1 LALLF
6 IWGHENRDISQE
18 QTLVIVRK
26 RVAGLSEIAL
36 ARFVTRAGH
45 AAHLHGAVNVLLTS
59 NRELRALNS
68 RFRGKDRPTDV
79 LSFPPVLGLANAFA
93 GDVAISA
100 EMAAHNAR
108 LLGHSPAEEVK
119 ILALH
124 GMLHL
129 AGYDHER
136 DHGEMARTEE
146 RLRKS
151 LRLPAG
157 LIDRSHGP
165 QVSDRERKARSAVTT
180 MQRKI
185 AGRGA
190 TRSASPSHEL
200 AKTRAA
206 GKAPLSQA
214 R

>member
-1 LALLF
+1 M
-6 IWGHENRDISQE
+6 
-18 QTLVIVRK
+18 VIVRK

-36 ARFVTRAGH
+36 ARFVTRAGR

-79 LSFPPVLGLANAFA
+79 LSFPPVFGLVNAFA

-100 EMAAHNAR
+100 EMAAQNAR

-146 RLRKS
+146 CLRKS

-157 LIDRSHGP
+157 LIDRSREAEGNG
-165 QVSDRERKARSAVTT
+165 SERKAHSAAT
-180 MQRKI
+180 MKQRKMAAEPQDDS
-185 AGRGA
+185 AGHKLSTIKPR
-190 TRSASPSHEL
+190 PS
-200 AKTRAA
+200 
-206 GKAPLSQA
+206 GKGRMTTL

>member
-1 LALLF
+1 M
-6 IWGHENRDISQE
+6 
-18 QTLVIVRK
+18 VIVRK
-26 RVAGLSEIAL
+26 RVAGLSELAL
-36 ARFVTRAGH
+36 ARFVTRAGR
-45 AAHLHGAVNVLLTS
+45 AARLRGAVNVLLTS
-59 NRELRALNS
+59 NSELRALNS

-79 LSFPPVLGLANAFA
+79 LSFPPHFGVGNAFA

-108 LLGHSPAEEVK
+108 LLGHSPAEEIK

-136 DHGEMARTEE
+136 DHGEMAHTEE
-146 RLRKS
+146 RLRKF

-157 LIDRSHGP
+157 LIDRRQPESNGAGP
-165 QVSDRERKARSAVTT
+165 KARTLVTT
-180 MQRKI
+180 MQRKR
-185 AGRGA
+185 AGKRVGQ
-190 TRSASPSHEL
+190 SASSSHKLSRARPS
-200 AKTRAA
+200 
-206 GKAPLSQA
+206 GKGRVTQV

>member
-1 LALLF
+1 M
-6 IWGHENRDISQE
+6 
-18 QTLVIVRK
+18 VIVRK

-36 ARFVTRAGH
+36 ARFVTRASR
-45 AAHLHGAVNVLLTS
+45 AAHLHGAVNVLLTG

-79 LSFPPVLGLANAFA
+79 LSFPPLFGLVNAFA

-100 EMAAHNAR
+100 EMAAQNAR

-157 LIDRSHGP
+157 LIDRSRVPKPNG
-165 QVSDRERKARSAVTT
+165 RERKARTVFAT
-180 MQRKI
+180 MQTKI
-185 AGRGA
+185 AAEPQDDSAGHKFSTIKPRTSGRG
-190 TRSASPSHEL
+190 RM
-200 AKTRAA
+200 
-206 GKAPLSQA
+206 SQV

>member
-1 LALLF
+1 M
-6 IWGHENRDISQE
+6 HEDRNISQE
-18 QTLVIVRK
+18 QTLIIVRK

-36 ARFVTRAGH
+36 ARFVTRASR
-45 AAHLHGAVNVLLTS
+45 ATRLHGVVNLLLTS
-59 NRELRALNS
+59 NSELRALNS

-79 LSFPPVLGLANAFA
+79 LSFPPVFGLVDAFA

-100 EMAAHNAR
+100 EMAAYNAR
-108 LLGHSPAEEVK
+108 LLGHSPAEEIK

-146 RLRKS
+146 RLRKF

-157 LIDRSHGP
+157 LIDRRQPESNGAGP
-165 QVSDRERKARSAVTT
+165 KARTLVTT
-180 MQRKI
+180 MQRKR
-185 AGRGA
+185 AGKRVGQ
-190 TRSASPSHEL
+190 SASSSDKL
-200 AKTRAA
+200 SRARSL
-206 GKAPLSQA
+206 GKGRVTQV